1 MDSHLKQRLVGALIL
16 IALAVVFWPIIFVSD
31 DSRVDERL
39 VVVPTAPPV
48 DPTPLPE
55 PDNAGLR
62 ALGEAQAQSQIVR
75 DVAPPTGEMETEDV
89 APDIEGDGAV
99 DPGAGSGEPDLDAA
113 VLPEAGND
121 DDEIASLPPR
131 EETLPVATLDE
142 ARQSLTEPAIDD
154 DGLPIAFSLQVAT
167 VGDRA
172 RAEQLRQGL
181 IDAGYKAYMKRLRRD
196 DRTLFRVMVGPKF
209 QRDELVPI
217 KAVVDENWRVDS
229 LIIRYVP

>member
-75 DVAPPTGEMETEDV
+75 DVAPPTGEMEAEDV
-89 APDIEGDGAV
+89 APDIVGDGAV
-99 DPGAGSGEPDLDAA
+99 DPGAESGEPDLDAP

>member
-75 DVAPPTGEMETEDV
+75 DVAPPTGEMEAEDV
-89 APDIEGDGAV
+89 APDIVGDGAV
-99 DPGAGSGEPDLDAA
+99 DPGAESGEPDLDAA